1 MIAAVVACKQLQSL
15 TKPTVLK
22 SPDGK
27 FQLTVPAGWQERP
40 SLNEIATIKAANVL
54 EETYVMVITENK
66 SDFADD
72 MTLDKFTDIT
82 RQAMLRK
89 AADSNS
95 TDPLPVTINGSDGRQ
110 YALDGIVNGVKVSYQ
125 VVALETDSNYHQ
137 IIAWTL
143 QSRKAQNNSTLLS
156 VIMSFRA
163 T

>member
-1 MIAAVVACKQLQSL
+1 
-15 TKPTVLK
+15 
-22 SPDGK
+22 
-27 FQLTVPAGWQERP
+27 
-40 SLNEIATIKAANVL
+40 
-54 EETYVMVITENK
+54 MVITENK